1 MPQSWLQQQSSTGH
15 NRAVHNPHGN
25 RSHNYGSSS
34 NSGTDVLSML
44 LLICILVAA
53 GYYGYKYW
61 KGDFKNPA
69 QKTEK
74 AGDSLLEAKV
84 KEACATAK
92 AKVLKEAADKEA
104 ADKEKLEKNGTCS
117 NDTLKTKSKC
127 ESSFFCS
134 DSTKLTKDTC
144 EAITDATWSPHVWS
158 PLTSNVADN
167 TLANEPFISTN
178 TPNADDP
185 LDEKYMS
192 YNDFM

>member
-74 AGDSLLEAKV
+74 AVDSLLEAKV

-92 AKVLKEAADKEA
+92 AKVLKEA

-144 EAITDATWSPHVWS
+144 EAITDATWSPRVWS
-158 PLTSNVADN
+158 PLITVNE
-167 TLANEPFISTN
+167 TEIPANESFISTN
-178 TPNADDP
+178 TPNPDDP

-192 YNDFM
+192 YTDFM